1 MTNPQRKIR
10 GKNSLRC
17 MVEKGYKLNAAVAE
31 LVDATDLGSP
41 HSFPFLCN
49 ISSVMVCQPTI
60 QKMLSAKNLCD

>member
-1 MTNPQRKIR
+1 
-10 GKNSLRC
+10 

>member
-1 MTNPQRKIR
+1 
-10 GKNSLRC
+10 

-41 HSFPFLCN
+41 HSFN
-49 ISSVMVCQPTI
+49 NSSNSSPVTVCQPTI